1 MAQGQ
6 HSNSAKLEAWL
17 HRAWSHRGLWAHMT
31 WPLSKVLWW
40 LHCMR
45 ERLAQKASSLFF
57 SFSNDERGGFQKNR
71 LPVPL
76 VVVGNVF
83 VGGVGKTPLVIALVE
98 HLQAQGLQVGVI
110 ARGHGSNIQGVQVL
124 NASST
129 AEQLGDEP
137 LLVHHRTQAPV
148 VVGVDRL
155 KAAQTLLEH
164 FPQTQVILSD
174 DGLQRLKRWAD
185 LVVCVFDE
193 RGVGN
198 GWTLP
203 AGPLREPWPREAA
216 GEDQSW
222 VILSQVPSLQ
232 DSTSRATFRATSL
245 PQAHTPPPIGP
256 HFVAKRSLAGVA
268 RNAQGQTL
276 ELVQLKLDTHAQTP
290 AQALAKRSCPRLVAI
305 TGIAKPEQFFNMLTS
320 LGLQLSERL
329 SARDHAGAEELM
341 DLLRSQIGPTSPES
355 PEVIVLCT
363 EKDANKLWS
372 VFPNA
377 WCVGLEVTLEP
388 IFLEEFD
395 LALRHRIS
403 SIHGHETH

>member
-45 ERLAQKASSLFF
+45 ERLAQKASSPFF
-57 SFSNDERGGFQKNR
+57 SFSNDERGGFRKNR

-98 HLQAQGLQVGVI
+98 HLQAQGLKVGVI
-110 ARGHGSNIQGVQVL
+110 ARGHGSNNQGVQVL

-193 RGVGN
+193 RGVEMAGRCPLGHCESPGPERLLARTN
-198 GWTLP
+198 RGSSCRKCPVCRTQPLAQPLYPKLTRLP
-203 AGPLREPWPREAA
+203 PLDPT
-216 GEDQSW
+216 
-222 VILSQVPSLQ
+222 LSQS
-232 DSTSRATFRATSL
+232 
-245 PQAHTPPPIGP
+245 
-256 HFVAKRSLAGVA
+256 VALLGWHV
-268 RNAQGQTL
+268 
-276 ELVQLKLDTHAQTP
+276 
-290 AQALAKRSCPRLVAI
+290 
-305 TGIAKPEQFFNMLTS
+305 MLRVK
-320 LGLQLSERL
+320 RL
-329 SARDHAGAEELM
+329 S
-341 DLLRSQIGPTSPES
+341 
-355 PEVIVLCT
+355 
-363 EKDANKLWS
+363 WS
-372 VFPNA
+372 N
-377 WCVGLEVTLEP
+377 
-388 IFLEEFD
+388 
-395 LALRHRIS
+395 
-403 SIHGHETH
+403 